1 MILTFINNH
10 KLFIQ
15 FDRIVKKG
23 SIFITDE
30 KQYSFSKEISDSEF
44 EVIDL
49 SEDLLKLKI
58 RISIGNKQIIRTIKI
73 G

>member
-49 SEDLLKLKI
+49 SKDLLKLKI

-73 G
+73 E